1 MYTCIFFSI
10 KLYGHPLSKRVTVT
24 QMYICIHLPSLAQS
38 SMVTPQK
45 RSTVTQ
51 MYICIHLPF
60 LAYSSKYSTTP
71 EQCQNISQRQSNAKY
86 TTTSEQCQNIIE
98 NT

>member
-10 KLYGHPLSKRVTVT
+10 KLYGHPPPKRVTVT

-38 SMVTPQK
+38 SMVTDKK

-51 MYICIHLPF
+51 LSICIHLPF
-60 LAYSSKYSTTP
+60 LAYSSMVTP
-71 EQCQNISQRQSNAKY
+71 PIKGYGDTDVHIY
-86 TTTSEQCQNIIE
+86 TCTFFSIMLYGHQKF
-98 NT
+98 